1 MLIPIADSTIPLLF
15 ILWWRILYVVQN
27 YQNWISYIGLLLY
40 VIIGNVRCSARA
52 QPAQFSSA
60 SAYIITKNSWKLTM
74 GNSSSSSDGGTTSAT
89 NNNEQRSSRPS
100 LSSRGLSHRITGG
113 GTNNNAPSP
122 LEHHRSTGFSLPN
135 VSLPSPFRT
144 GGSLGLS
151 RAELDARCQPSG

>member
-1 MLIPIADSTIPLLF
+1 
-15 ILWWRILYVVQN
+15 
-27 YQNWISYIGLLLY
+27 
-40 VIIGNVRCSARA
+40 
-52 QPAQFSSA
+52 
-60 SAYIITKNSWKLTM
+60 M